1 MESDKAKLEHYIARA
16 KELEDLM
23 KSFDDVTPKLLENNK
38 GIQEK
43 MDRFY
48 KEIEDRNR
56 ELTAQIE
63 YLKVL
68 LSEEE
73 DVEYVWGSSDRMKA
87 IYDTIKKVA
96 ETDSTVLITGESGA
110 GKEVVARTIHR
121 LSRRKDKP
129 FLCVNCAA
137 LSAGLLESELFGHE
151 KGAFTGADKM
161 RRGRFELAEGG
172 TLLLD
177 EVSEIDLDLQA
188 KLLRVLQEKTY
199 ERVGNSEPRRADVR
213 VLATTNRDLRQAIS
227 KGLFR
232 EDLYYRLNV
241 VPLYLP
247 SLRDRKD
254 DIPQLVEHFLKRF
267 CGKSAPRTVPKNI
280 MKLLLE
286 YAWPGN
292 VRELG
297 NIIERAVVLSKDGEL
312 REEVIAPWLE
322 GRAGGLDTAFE
333 SLVGLKLD
341 EIEDRLI
348 MLSLS
353 RCGGNKEKAAEMLG
367 ISSRTLRD
375 RLKKVESAAKG

>member
-56 ELTAQIE
+56 ELTTQIE
-63 YLKVL
+63 YLKAL

-137 LSAGLLESELFGHE
+137 LSAGLLESELFGRE

-322 GRAGGLDTAFE
+322 GRAGGLDTALE

-341 EIEDRLI
+341 EIEDKLI

>member
-56 ELTAQIE
+56 ELTTQIE
-63 YLKVL
+63 YLKAL

-322 GRAGGLDTAFE
+322 GRAGGLDTALE